1 MENKAL
7 GKGLSALISKNNFQ
21 TGNSEDKSAST
32 IDVKLIKN
40 SRLQPRLVY
49 DKEKLE
55 ELKSSIKEKG
65 ILQPILIRTSGDQ
78 YEVVA
83 GERRLRAAREL
94 GLTQVPVIIK
104 NVTDREALVLAL
116 VENIQR
122 EELNGIEE
130 AKAYKRLIEEFEF
143 TQDTVAQSLGKDRS
157 TVSNLLRLLKLP
169 AQVQE
174 LVSAKKISGGHARA
188 LLAFDNSD
196 DQIKAAKEIVT
207 KSLSVRQVEVLVQ
220 KHVKML
226 AEKDTKKTFRKDRDI
241 QILEEELSRSLGTKV
256 NVLDKKNKGKVIIEY
271 YSLDDLDR
279 ILGVIRRWK
288 R

>member
-1 MENKAL
+1 MENRAL

-21 TGNSEDKSAST
+21 SGNSEEKNVSS
-32 IDVKLIKN
+32 IDIKLIKN
-40 SRLQPRLVY
+40 NSLQPRLVY
-49 DKEKLE
+49 DKDKLD
-55 ELKSSIKEKG
+55 ELKASIKEKG
-65 ILQPILIRTSGDQ
+65 VLQPILVRASGDQ

-83 GERRLRAAREL
+83 GERRLRASREL

-104 NVTDREALVLAL
+104 NVTDREALVIAL

-169 AQVQE
+169 NAVQDY
-174 LVSAKKISGGHARA
+174 VSSGKLSVGHARA
-188 LLAFDNSD
+188 LLTIDNSD
-196 DQIKAAKEIVT
+196 EQIKISKEIIA
-207 KSLSVRQVEVLVQ
+207 KSLSVRQVEAAVQ
-220 KHVKML
+220 KHMASKTAKPTAKVKS
-226 AEKDTKKTFRKDRDI
+226 KNRDI

-256 NVLDKKNKGKVIIEY
+256 IVEDKNNKGKVVIEY
-271 YSLDDLDR
+271 YSLEDFDR
-279 ILGVIRRWK
+279 ILEVIRR
-288 R
+288 

>member
-21 TGNSEDKSAST
+21 SGNEDGKNVST
-32 IDVKLIKN
+32 IDIKLIKN
-40 SRLQPRLVY
+40 NSLQPRLVY
-49 DKEKLE
+49 DKDKLD
-55 ELKSSIKEKG
+55 ELKASIKEKG
-65 ILQPILIRTSGDQ
+65 VLQPILIRASGDH

-83 GERRLRAAREL
+83 GERRLRASREL

-104 NVTDREALVLAL
+104 NVTDREALVIAL

-157 TVSNLLRLLKLP
+157 TISNLLRLLKLP
-169 AQVQE
+169 TIIQDH
-174 LVSAKKISGGHARA
+174 VSANKISVGHARA
-188 LLAFDNSD
+188 LLTLENSD
-196 DQIKAAKEIVT
+196 EQIKISKEIIA
-207 KSLSVRQVEVLVQ
+207 KSLSVRQVEAAVQ
-220 KHVKML
+220 KHVALKQG
-226 AEKDTKKTFRKDRDI
+226 KPTTKAKPRNRDI

-256 NVLDKKNKGKVIIEY
+256 MVEDKNNKGKVVIEY
-271 YSLDDLDR
+271 YSLDDFDR
-279 ILGVIRRWK
+279 ILEVLRR
-288 R
+288 

>member
-1 MENKAL
+1 MENKVL

-21 TGNSEDKSAST
+21 TGNADEGKSNA

-40 SRLQPRLVY
+40 NSLQPRLVY
-49 DKEKLE
+49 DKEKLD
-55 ELKSSIKEKG
+55 ELKASIKEKG
-65 ILQPILIRTSGDQ
+65 VLQPILIRPSGDK

-104 NVTDREALVLAL
+104 HVTDREALVLAL

-130 AKAYKRLIEEFEF
+130 AKAYKRLVDEFEF

-169 AQVQE
+169 VPVQDM
-174 LVSAKKISGGHARA
+174 VSSGKLSVGHARA
-188 LLAFDNSD
+188 LLTLENSD
-196 DQIKAAKEIVT
+196 EQIKLAKET
-207 KSLSVRQVEVLVQ
+207 AAKSLSVRQVESAVQ
-220 KHVKML
+220 KQISS
-226 AEKDTKKTFRKDRDI
+226 KTGKLKSKASSKSRDI
-241 QILEEELSRSLGTKV
+241 QILEEELSRTLGTKV
-256 NVLDKKNKGKVIIEY
+256 VVEDKKNKGKLVIEY

-279 ILGVIRRWK
+279 ILEVIRR
-288 R
+288 

>member
-1 MENKAL
+1 MENRAL

-21 TGNSEDKSAST
+21 SGNSEEKNVSS
-32 IDVKLIKN
+32 IDIKLIKN
-40 SRLQPRLVY
+40 NSLQPRLVY
-49 DKEKLE
+49 DKDKLD
-55 ELKSSIKEKG
+55 ELKASIKEKG
-65 ILQPILIRTSGDQ
+65 VLQPILVRASGDQ

-83 GERRLRAAREL
+83 GERRLRASREL

-104 NVTDREALVLAL
+104 NVTDREALVIAL

-169 AQVQE
+169 NAVQDY
-174 LVSAKKISGGHARA
+174 VSSGKLSVGHARA
-188 LLAFDNSD
+188 LLTIDNSD
-196 DQIKAAKEIVT
+196 EQIKISKEIIS
-207 KSLSVRQVEVLVQ
+207 KSLSVRQVEAAVQ
-220 KHVKML
+220 KHMASKTAKPTAKVKS
-226 AEKDTKKTFRKDRDI
+226 KNRDI

-256 NVLDKKNKGKVIIEY
+256 IVEDKNNKGKVVIEY
-271 YSLDDLDR
+271 YSLEDFDR
-279 ILGVIRRWK
+279 ILEVIRR
-288 R
+288 

>member
-21 TGNSEDKSAST
+21 SGNDEGKNVNTLD
-32 IDVKLIKN
+32 IKLIKN
-40 SRLQPRLVY
+40 NSLQPRLVY
-49 DKEKLE
+49 AKDKLD
-55 ELKSSIKEKG
+55 ELKASIKEKG
-65 ILQPILIRTSGDQ
+65 VLQPILVRASGDH

-83 GERRLRAAREL
+83 GERRLRASREL

-104 NVTDREALVLAL
+104 NVTDREALVIAL

-157 TVSNLLRLLKLP
+157 TISNLLRLLKLP
-169 AQVQE
+169 TIVQE
-174 LVSAKKISGGHARA
+174 HVAANKISVGHARA
-188 LLAFDNSD
+188 LLSLENSD
-196 DQIKAAKEIVT
+196 DQIKIAKEIIA
-207 KSLSVRQVEVLVQ
+207 KSLSVRQVEAVMQ
-220 KHVKML
+220 RHVAVKQGK
-226 AEKDTKKTFRKDRDI
+226 AAPKAKSKNRDI
-241 QILEEELSRSLGTKV
+241 QILEEELSKELGTKV
-256 NVLDKKNKGKVIIEY
+256 TVVDKKNKGKVVIEY

-279 ILGVIRRWK
+279 ILEAIRR
-288 R
+288 

>member
-21 TGNSEDKSAST
+21 SGNYEEKNVST
-32 IDVKLIKN
+32 LSIKLIKN
-40 SRLQPRLVY
+40 NSLQPRLVY

-55 ELKSSIKEKG
+55 ELKNSIKEKG
-65 ILQPILIRTSGDQ
+65 VLQPILVRAVGDH

-83 GERRLRAAREL
+83 GERRLRAARDL
-94 GLTQVPVIIK
+94 GLTDVPVILK

-143 TQDTVAQSLGKDRS
+143 SQDGVAQSLGKDRS
-157 TVSNLLRLLKLP
+157 TISNLLRLLRLP
-169 AQVQE
+169 TSVQD
-174 LVSAKKISGGHARA
+174 LVSTNKISVGHARA
-188 LLAFDNSD
+188 LLALENSD
-196 DQIKAAKEIVT
+196 AQIKIAKEIVQ
-207 KSLSVRQVEVLVQ
+207 KNLSVREIEALVQ
-220 KHVKML
+220 RNTKAQEPSKKKLKHKS
-226 AEKDTKKTFRKDRDI
+226 RDI
-241 QILEEELSRSLGTKV
+241 VILEEDLSRSLGTKV
-256 NVLDKKNKGKVIIEY
+256 LVEDKNNKGKVIIEY

-279 ILGVIRRWK
+279 ILGVIRR
-288 R
+288 